1 VRIHSALPSPSINH
15 CDCPE
20 CCVHS
25 PGSGERTNG
34 PPCTRMSVQSAFFPP
49 PSGHLSARRTAAAGG
64 TRSVCV
70 WAGWRLARLAG
81 LSTPIGSGGWF
92 QSRRDTVYNYA
103 HSCDGRA
110 GRRTVSLLPPFLPDS
125 ASTSVRPS
133 VRPSVRV
140 WRGKAGTGRGG
151 RQNQVYT
158 YLHVLVR
165 DGWMDGLGCARLD
178 SRADVRAGRQLS
190 PVADRWTADDINRS
204 RRMRRTVHIYDG
216 QIAD

>member
-81 LSTPIGSGGWF
+81 LSTPIGGGGWF
-92 QSRRDTVYNYA
+92 QSRRDTVYNHA

-110 GRRTVSLLPPFLPDS
+110 GRRTVSLSSPFCRIPPRRL
-125 ASTSVRPS
+125 SVRPS
-133 VRPSVRV
+133 VRPSVRLSV
-140 WRGKAGTGRGG
+140 CGAARRA
-151 RQNQVYT
+151 
-158 YLHVLVR
+158 R
-165 DGWMDGLGCARLD
+165 DGADAKTRYILISTFSCGMDG
-178 SRADVRAGRQLS
+178 
-190 PVADRWTADDINRS
+190 WTD
-204 RRMRRTVHIYDG
+204 
-216 QIAD
+216 